1 MRAQKQGD
9 LDGLCGLY
17 AIVNAIELT
26 GVVGPKSTFHRRLFK
41 RLLNGLAEG
50 ELHQAMIDGL
60 SQDQLLDIGT
70 RAFRSVRRSYGV
82 RFEIASLDDI
92 WSPHD
97 FAGFLDA
104 IGELSRQPQT
114 AVILNVV
121 MPWVNHWSVVLRCN
135 QNVLELR
142 DSGRLQRL
150 ALRRFALSA
159 SSYRLAGRYTLVV
172 RRIGGAARV
181 RAMDLR

>member
-1 MRAQKQGD
+1 DLLFRESRSFHSVRPFKGRTLAPRGGNSQGH
-9 LDGLCGLY
+9 
-17 AIVNAIELT
+17 V
-26 GVVGPKSTFHRRLFK
+26 
-41 RLLNGLAEG
+41 
-50 ELHQAMIDGL
+50 IDGL